1 MVGFCVLNA
10 TTLPYYSL
18 AISLFFFSWW
28 GCKYL
33 FFSLQD
39 CVKYLALLLVCLSV
53 SMVSMADDSSE
64 EDDEDENEVQEVETT
79 VTEATVPV
87 LRQPPS
93 ASSTVIQSGPGSV
106 TTVTQTGG
114 SNVVV
119 STYDNRNLSK
129 TASKA
134 KATAKKIAK
143 KVNRIVSFHRQR
155 FTFYRCQTS
164 CLVSAISCLNTC
176 RTQGAYTFY
185 RNQYMVC
192 GRKCRLTQY
201 KCNKTCSNDLM
212 RVRTEQLRALRS

>member
-1 MVGFCVLNA
+1 
-10 TTLPYYSL
+10 
-18 AISLFFFSWW
+18 
-28 GCKYL
+28 
-33 FFSLQD
+33 
-39 CVKYLALLLVCLSV
+39 
-53 SMVSMADDSSE
+53 MVSMADDSSE

-87 LRQPPS
+87 LRQPPSAS

>member
-1 MVGFCVLNA
+1 
-10 TTLPYYSL
+10 
-18 AISLFFFSWW
+18 
-28 GCKYL
+28 
-33 FFSLQD
+33 
-39 CVKYLALLLVCLSV
+39 
-53 SMVSMADDSSE
+53 MVSMADDSSE

-93 ASSTVIQSGPGSV
+93 ASASSTVIQSGPGSV

-119 STYDNRNLSK
+119 STYGNRNLSK